1 MKPSNRKSHNFYR
14 TEPFPKMR
22 NFILDIMEEGKRK
35 DIVYITFQADVTEFS
50 ELIQNKKNINGKS
63 TSLTSYITYCFSK
76 TVNEQ
81 KHMHA
86 LRKRKKLVIFDDV
99 DLAIIIERKVEGILQ
114 PVSYIIRSAN
124 NKSFKEIQTELR
136 KAKKAPLGENM
147 ALNKFEIFFFK
158 LPKIIRKILWWTSR
172 RNPKIRKKFIGTVGL
187 TSLSMFG
194 SGKIHAF
201 PITPMTLTLAVG
213 TITSEIS
220 LNKGIFQSRKMLN
233 LTLCADHDIIDGA
246 PMMRFINRLKS
257 IIQDQNGNISLNKD
271 TLES

>member
-1 MKPSNRKSHNFYR
+1 MKHSNRNSHNFYR

-35 DIVYITFQADVTEFS
+35 NIVYITFQADVTKFN
-50 ELIQNKKNINGKS
+50 ELMQSNKKNNGNS
-63 TSLTSYITYCFSK
+63 ISLTSYITYCFSK

-86 LRKRKKLVIFDDV
+86 IRKGKKLVIFNDV
-99 DLAIIIERKVEGILQ
+99 DLSIIIERKVEGILQ
-114 PVSYIIRSAN
+114 PVGYKIRNAN
-124 NKSFKEIQTELR
+124 NKSFNEIQTELQ

-147 ALNKFEIFFFK
+147 ALNKFETFFFK
-158 LPKIIRKILWWTSR
+158 LPKFIRKLLWWISR
-172 RNPKIRKKFIGTVGL
+172 RNPKIRKKYVGTVGL

-194 SGKIHAF
+194 SGKIYAF

-213 TITSEIS
+213 TVNSEIY
-220 LNKGIFQSRKMLN
+220 LNKGISQTRKMLN

-246 PMMRFINRLKS
+246 PMMRFINRLNFL
-257 IIQDQNGNISLNKD
+257 IQNQTEKISLNKG